1 MPTADCAKLMCEPR
15 ILDRPKSP
23 NLLGCRVIQGCQHGL
38 SCRGKPNASFE
49 GNTRGPHR
57 ATYVMVATNSMMH
70 PRALIDFSPSFA
82 YVGRFTA
89 ISRAGMIILFPSV
102 RSRVSR
108 ASPSSRCAAR
118 RRGAP
123 KTTDRPF
130 RTAGNAVGRT
140 HTLKTTFRTHE
151 NAHIIPT
158 KPHVETIAESTQ
170 GGGVAPSDRR
180 HIRARDVAHARTRRS
195 SASDAA
201 SDASSDSEGGEPA
214 TNARGRAKST
224 REIEILNL

>member
-1 MPTADCAKLMCEPR
+1 
-15 ILDRPKSP
+15 
-23 NLLGCRVIQGCQHGL
+23 
-38 SCRGKPNASFE
+38 
-49 GNTRGPHR
+49 
-57 ATYVMVATNSMMH
+57 VATNSMMH

-123 KTTDRPF
+123 KTTDRPL

-140 HTLKTTFRTHE
+140 HSLKTTFRTHE

-158 KPHVETIAESTQ
+158 KVETIAESTWRRRRA
-170 GGGVAPSDRR
+170 VRFRSRR

-201 SDASSDSEGGEPA
+201 SDVKSDSEGGEPA